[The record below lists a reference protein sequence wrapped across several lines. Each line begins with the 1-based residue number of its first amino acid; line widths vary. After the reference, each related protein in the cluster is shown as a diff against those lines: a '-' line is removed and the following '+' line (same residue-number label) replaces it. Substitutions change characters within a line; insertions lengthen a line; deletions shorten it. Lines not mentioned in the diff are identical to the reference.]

1 MKKTIKINKIVTTEV
16 QWLGLTILQPESLK
30 ELNNTDYQALKRS
43 ILDQGYI
50 DPVKVW
56 YDEASKQTYIL
67 DGVHRIMVMKKMK
80 EEGYK
85 LPDTVPATFIQCKD
99 RQQAMNLILIYSSQ
113 YAKITS
119 KGLYDF
125 ITIENIELPDI
136 AQNISLP
143 TIDLE
148 NFALIHFPVEKN
160 FQDNIAKQTIKKL
173 EEKIKEDKLY
183 QLSFAFDKTN
193 RDWIMKAIEIAG
205 KKYNT
210 DNSNS
215 ALVHICKSF
224 INKNE

>member
-1 MKKTIKINKIVTTEV
+1 
-16 QWLGLTILQPESLK
+16 
-30 ELNNTDYQALKRS
+30 
-43 ILDQGYI
+43 
-50 DPVKVW
+50 
-56 YDEASKQTYIL
+56 
-67 DGVHRIMVMKKMK
+67 
-80 EEGYK
+80 
-85 LPDTVPATFIQCKD
+85 
-99 RQQAMNLILIYSSQ
+99 MNLILIYSSQ

-125 ITIENIELPDI
+125 ITIENIELPEI
-136 AQNISLP
+136 AQNISFP

-148 NFALIHFPVEKN
+148 NFALVHFPVEKN
-160 FQDNIAKQTIKKL
+160 FQDNIAKQTIKKP